1 MSTELED
8 IVAVGGNLRPETV
21 LAAYRR
27 GIFPWPHDGLPLLWY
42 CPRERAV
49 LDVDD
54 VHVGRNLARA
64 ARRNGLRF
72 TIDQAFGRVIR
83 ACAAVP
89 RPDQGGTWINDE
101 MIAAYE
107 RLHALGHAH
116 SIEAWQDDRLVGGLY
131 GVDPGGA
138 FCGESMFYEEPN
150 ASHLALLHL
159 LEHLK
164 SRGLDW
170 IDIQVMT
177 PHMEHLGARAIP
189 REEFLARLEAALER
203 GLRLF

>member
-1 MSTELED
+1 MSTEVQD
-8 IVAVGGNLRPETV
+8 IVAVGGDLRPET
-21 LAAYRR
+21 LLSAYRQ
-27 GIFPWPHDGLPLLWY
+27 GVFPWPHDGLPLLWY

-49 LDVDD
+49 LDIED
-54 VHVGRNLARA
+54 VHVGRNLGRA

-83 ACAAVP
+83 ACAAIP
-89 RPDQGGTWINDE
+89 RPDQDGTWINEE
-101 MIAAYE
+101 MISAYE
-107 RLHALGHAH
+107 RLHELGHAH
-116 SIEAWQDDRLVGGLY
+116 SIEAWQEDRLVGGLY

-159 LEHLK
+159 LDHLK
-164 SRGLDW
+164 SRGLEW

-177 PHMEHLGARAIP
+177 PHMEQLGARAIP
-189 REEFLARLEAALER
+189 REDFLERLEAALER